1 MSKTKVKVASNRRL
15 ERIMVVY
22 GFDKNKKPR
31 AAKFAEPEYKLAR
44 KAAELMKLNVFEGE
58 VTKPR
63 QVVKKLSP
71 GRIFASGEGFVPNIP
86 RNQYDKLI
94 SVLGDAEHTATKST
108 PQAALPS
115 SWGSIGVGDLVL
127 GQADSS
133 ADGWWEA
140 LVENVDGDMLLLQA
154 RDYPEAPKVVRHRSA
169 VALLYTANYVASDHD
184 NGVAPGLPV
193 SWDSLAAGQLVIA
206 QEENVED
213 GWWEAVIVE
222 IKEDKLTLQWR
233 DYPKQPKVQRHR
245 TTIALLDP
253 APPQSSS
260 TSKLARCPLYPRKRT
275 FAVH

>member
-22 GFDKNKKPR
+22 GFDENKKPR
-31 AAKFAEPEYKLAR
+31 AAKFAEPEYELAR

-63 QVVKKLSP
+63 QVLKKLSP

-94 SVLGDAEHTATKST
+94 SVLGIAEHTAPVST

-115 SWGSIGVGDLVL
+115 SWDAIGVGHLVL
-127 GQADSS
+127 GQADS
-133 ADGWWEA
+133 AAHGWWPA
-140 LVENVDGDMLLLQA
+140 VVASVEDDMLRLQA
-154 RDYPEAPKVVRHRSA
+154 RDFPEVQVVRHRSA
-169 VALLYTANYVASDHD
+169 VALFYTADYVAPVCGNS
-184 NGVAPGLPV
+184 VVPGLPV
-193 SWDSLAAGQLVIA
+193 SWDSLAAGHLVIA
-206 QEENVED
+206 QEENAED

-245 TTIALLDP
+245 TAIALLDP
-253 APPQSSS
+253 APPQSS
-260 TSKLARCPLYPRKRT
+260 
-275 FAVH
+275 